1 MSGEQEAE
9 IEFDSTG
16 IQPVL
21 LQEDPK
27 RKSAFI

>member
-9 IEFDSTG
+9 IEFDSTEV
-16 IQPVL
+16 QPVL